1 VRVDRPGGKRDRV
14 RVRVRVVSPV
24 IQATIAMVFAQGS
37 GVLLGWYLR
46 GLRETTL
53 ERARA
58 YASIPQRVVR
68 EKPPGWPMRGA
79 CSCEWQDGPARNE
92 KTIVAHDP
100 GCPIHGEGVGP
111 S

>member
-1 VRVDRPGGKRDRV
+1 MTPIIAATLAMGFA
-14 RVRVRVVSPV
+14 
-24 IQATIAMVFAQGS
+24 QAT

-46 GLRETTL
+46 GLVVPPTIDAREAFREPL
-53 ERARA
+53 PR
-58 YASIPQRVVR
+58 VR
-68 EKPPGWPMRGA
+68 EAPPGWPMRGA

-100 GCPIHGEGVGP
+100 GCPIHGEGAGP